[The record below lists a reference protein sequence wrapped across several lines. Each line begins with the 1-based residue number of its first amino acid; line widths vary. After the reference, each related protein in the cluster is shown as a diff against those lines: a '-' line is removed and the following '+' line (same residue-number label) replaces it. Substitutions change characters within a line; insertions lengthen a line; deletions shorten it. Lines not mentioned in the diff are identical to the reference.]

1 MDIPDYTE
9 EPFEWYKKM
18 RKESPIIRSGNTI
31 HVFKYTDIS
40 EVLSNYHVYSSQ
52 FRDLLGG
59 ELAEMMNQK
68 TSPSILILDPPIQ
81 HPAIPYL
88 SYFQLV
94 WMLFFLFFP
103 YMVLLLQG

>member
-1 MDIPDYTE
+1 MDIPDYTD

-52 FRDLLGG
+52 FRDL
-59 ELAEMMNQK
+59 
-68 TSPSILILDPPIQ
+68 
-81 HPAIPYL
+81 
-88 SYFQLV
+88 
-94 WMLFFLFFP
+94 
-103 YMVLLLQG
+103 

>member
-1 MDIPDYTE
+1 MDIPDYTD

-31 HVFKYTDIS
+31 HVFKYMDIS

-68 TSPSILILDPPIQ
+68 TGGTGIHLRNSHKIIVIYKKGQNTSIWN
-81 HPAIPYL
+81 YL
-88 SYFQLV
+88 FQKCL
-94 WMLFFLFFP
+94 
-103 YMVLLLQG
+103 